1 MSDLFD
7 LFDLSDIPDSIGDVR
22 RDQLSNEIIELFQIA
37 GRELNIDEITV
48 AHYRK
53 YVKNNPA
60 RTIKNKT
67 QIMNKVYKMSKE
79 RNTIIESVDGKKGV
93 YRLKT
98 HEHDNN
104 G

>member
-7 LFDLSDIPDSIGDVR
+7 LFDLSDIPVEIGDVK
-22 RDQLSNEIIELFQIA
+22 RDQLSNEIIELFQLA
-37 GRELNIDEITV
+37 GRELNIDELTV

-60 RTIKNKT
+60 KIIKNKT

-79 RNTIIESVDGKKGV
+79 RNTRIEPVEGKKGV

-98 HEHDNN
+98 E
-104 G
+104 